1 MRLLD
6 NVVPRRSPPCS
17 IKMDDAGASHLNYA
31 RKDTM
36 RLTPIA
42 PLSLPG
48 SAMTRVSCYS
58 SRVALY
64 ATVLDSIQS
73 K

>member
-6 NVVPRRSPPCS
+6 NVVARRSPPRS

-31 RKDTM
+31 RKDTT

-42 PLSLPG
+42 PLSYP
-48 SAMTRVSCYS
+48 A
-58 SRVALY
+58 ALCHGY
-64 ATVLDSIQS
+64 HVIHHLWRFMLRS
-73 K
+73 